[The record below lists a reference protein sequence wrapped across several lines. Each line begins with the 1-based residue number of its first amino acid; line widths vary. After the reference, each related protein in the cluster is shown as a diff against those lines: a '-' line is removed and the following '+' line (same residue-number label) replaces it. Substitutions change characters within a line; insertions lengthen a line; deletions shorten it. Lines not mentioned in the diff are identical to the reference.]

1 MTKLLLPCFL
11 FAHLFSWA
19 QRYQVFDKD
28 LKEGVSFAKVYPDAS
43 PGLLTDI
50 DGYFNLD
57 NPQQKVRI
65 RALGYHDSTFVLADQ
80 VDGLLILRST
90 TQETQEVTVIPG
102 VNPALRIVAS
112 AIENRKKN
120 HPQAHGGFIADQ
132 YSKFVFDLDENMRRK
147 MADTLI
153 EPKDTAAFAFKKFT
167 DQQAY
172 FISETQSRHF
182 FEPPY
187 REKESI
193 EAFRV
198 SGFTD
203 PALSSIAQGLQSFHF
218 YEIQLEILGLQYLS
232 PLAPGSLKR
241 YFYSLKDTT
250 INGQDT
256 TFTIFFKPKRGAD
269 FTGLIGYMYINTN
282 GFAIEKVMA
291 APFDPPPGSNRVAIT
306 QEYQL
311 IAGQIWFPK
320 QLSTE
325 IYLPFIQLSFDSVPA
340 VIVGK
345 GLNVVKSV
353 QFDPPELEKV
363 KFQNINVET
372 LPNAATKLNEAQW
385 DSIRMSPLTKREI
398 ETYRQIDSLSK
409 EFKFDQ
415 KLKMAKIIATGK
427 LPIGY
432 AQIDFTKVLRYN
444 AFERARLGI
453 GLESSS
459 KLSKGFKVGGSI
471 GYGLNDNR
479 SKYEVFTSVRLPF
492 ALNSQLKAFR
502 SYDIQEIGAPVMY
515 QSSMLFKQ
523 DAARYLYVTNM
534 AYQDKLGFE
543 FSTNLRAN
551 VRIELEANLQRNWFT
566 DNYLFKGESSAQ
578 AMVSRLTFNWAPREK
593 SAFVGDL
600 LLPKKSPFPKLQ
612 VQYERGWPLTG
623 WVVNSFVFNRLQ
635 LNIFQVASIPGWGLL
650 NWNFRC
656 AFTDRPT
663 PLLYQNAISA
673 SKALFNDQRGIS
685 VANTF
690 ETLHST
696 AFYHQKQAQF
706 FIRYIQNAWRTK
718 AKWNEPQVGAH
729 FAYGWG
735 VLADKSLHQASVL
748 SIDEGYTEAGIIL
761 NGIYVSGISS
771 LGISLF
777 SSFGYY
783 ASKDWKQNLVPKLS
797 FGYVF

>member
-1 MTKLLLPCFL
+1 MTKLLLFCFI
-11 FAHLFSWA
+11 FAQAFCWA
-19 QRYQVFDKD
+19 QRYQVFDQD

-43 PGLLTDI
+43 PALLTDI
-50 DGYFNLD
+50 EGYFNLD
-57 NPQQKVRI
+57 IPQQKVRI
-65 RALGYHDSTFVLADQ
+65 RAMGYHDSTFVLADQ
-80 VDGLLILRST
+80 VGGLLLLRSA
-90 TQETQEVTVIPG
+90 TQEIQEVTVIPG
-102 VNPALRIVAS
+102 VNPALRIVAA

-132 YSKFVFDLDENMRRK
+132 YSKFVFDLDDNMRRK
-147 MADTLI
+147 MADTI
-153 EPKDTAAFAFKKFT
+153 IDPKDTSAYAFKKFT

-172 FISETQSRHF
+172 FISETQSRHY

-250 INGQDT
+250 INDQDT

-269 FTGLIGYMYINTN
+269 FIGLTGYLYINTN
-282 GFAIEKVMA
+282 GYAIEKVKA
-291 APFDPPPGSNRVAIT
+291 APFDPPPGSNRVAII

-311 IAGQIWFPK
+311 IDGQKWFPK

-325 IYLPFIQLSFDSVPA
+325 IYLPFIQLTFDSVPA
-340 VIVGK
+340 VIVGN
-345 GLNVVKSV
+345 GLNVVRAV
-353 QFDPPELEKV
+353 QFNPPELEKV
-363 KFQNINVET
+363 KFQNVNVET
-372 LPNAATKLNEAQW
+372 LANAANKLNEAQW
-385 DSIRMSPLTKREI
+385 DTIRVSPLTQREQQ
-398 ETYRQIDSLSK
+398 TYLQVDSLSK
-409 EFKFDQ
+409 EHKFDE
-415 KLKMAKIIATGK
+415 KLKMAKILATGK
-427 LPIGY
+427 LPIGLV
-432 AQIDFTKVLRYN
+432 QIDFAKALRYN
-444 AFERARLGI
+444 AFERTRFGI

-471 GYGLNDNR
+471 GYGVNDSR
-479 SKYEVFTSVRLPF
+479 IKYEVFTTVSLPF
-492 ALNSQLKAFR
+492 ALNSRLKAFR
-502 SYDIQEIGAPVMY
+502 SSDLQEIGAPVMY

-523 DAARYLYVTNM
+523 DAARYLYVSNM
-534 AYQDKLGFE
+534 AYQDKLGLE
-543 FSTNLRAN
+543 FSTNITAN
-551 VRIELEANLQRNWFT
+551 MRVELETNLQRDWFT
-566 DNYLFKGESSAQ
+566 DNYAFNGKGSAQ
-578 AMVSRLTFNWAPREK
+578 AMVSRLTLNWALLEK

-600 LLPKKSPFPKLQ
+600 LLPKKSPFPKIQ
-612 VQYERGWPLTG
+612 VQYEHGWPMDA
-623 WVVNSFVFNRLQ
+623 WAQEQIVFNRLQ
-635 LNIFQVASIPGWGLL
+635 LNVFQVATIPGWGLL

-673 SKALFNDQRGIS
+673 SKSLFNDQRGIS

-696 AFYHQKQAQF
+696 AFYHQKQVQLF
-706 FIRYIQNAWRTK
+706 MRYIQNAWRTK
-718 AKWNEPQVGAH
+718 AKWNEPQVGVH

-735 VLADKSLHQASVL
+735 VLADKTSHQTTFL
-748 SIDEGYTEAGIIL
+748 TMDKGYTEAGIIL
-761 NGIYVSGISS
+761 NGIYVSGNSS
-771 LGISLF
+771 LGIGLF

-783 ASKDWKQNLVPKLS
+783 ASKDWRQNLVPKLS
-797 FGYVF
+797 LGYVF